1 MPLLTLLAANEI
13 RYIARLYVQRV
24 HAVMLRGHKK
34 PKWKS
39 LYFPS
44 FPFLV
49 FDGGMSDMGWN
60 WSSKNAGLLRAR
72 QARVESIQF
81 ESFDWILSI
90 FPASRSMHI
99 TFKATFCDELSLPDP
114 IGDGTDC
121 MPSHS
126 TVKYALSSAETP
138 RKCIKIKCCAS
149 CHPFVCFFGAVFA
162 HFSSFPFLYVYVR
175 KWSTCRAAGTCFH
188 CYFYEPRVFSMYLPR
203 PQSQP
208 VYRRWRWAWIIFH
221 LNLFSN
227 LMVGV
232 PIARS
237 EHWRNCSQRCK

>member
-1 MPLLTLLAANEI
+1 MPPLTPRAADEI

-44 FPFLV
+44 FLVSRLRWRSEWYGMKLV
-49 FDGGMSDMGWN
+49 FPKCGTLACATSEGWEHTIWIFWLN
-60 WSSKNAGLLRAR
+60 FEHLPGASLFAYHSLRRAFAPR
-72 QARVESIQF
+72 
-81 ESFDWILSI
+81 
-90 FPASRSMHI
+90 PA
-99 TFKATFCDELSLPDP
+99 
-114 IGDGTDC
+114 GDGSDC
-121 MPSHS
+121 SPSHS
-126 TVKYALSSAETP
+126 TVKYALSSGETP

-149 CHPFVCFFGAVFA
+149 CHPFVCFFGAIFA
-162 HFSSFPFLYVYVR
+162 LFF
-175 KWSTCRAAGTCFH
+175 
-188 CYFYEPRVFSMYLPR
+188 VFSVSLRLCEETEYMSSCRYMFSLLFLWAKRTFYVLYL

-208 VYRRWRWAWIIFH
+208 VYHRWRWAWIIFH

-237 EHWRNCSQRCK
+237 EHWRNCSQRRK